1 MYASEFRGLTD
12 IAVARRAMAGD
23 SEAFEELAD
32 RFGPVAR
39 AIAAATVGYPM
50 ADDIAQDVL
59 LMARRGVRALRRP
72 EHFAAWLRTVTR
84 RRALEVAKRDRRV
97 SAEAFADELRYHES
111 LTVVRTPA
119 EIVAKAAD
127 NAALHRAMRRLPSA
141 LADSLRMQYWHGVP
155 QRRIATAL
163 GVSLPTVKWR
173 VREAKLRLRAMLTEW
188 KESDD
193 G

>member
-1 MYASEFRGLTD
+1 MYASEFQELTD
-12 IAVARRAMAGD
+12 AAVAQRAMDGD
-23 SEAFEELAD
+23 AEAFGELVA

-50 ADDIAQDVL
+50 ADDVAQDVL

-84 RRALEVAKRDRRV
+84 RRALEMAKRDRRA
-97 SAEAFADELRYHES
+97 SAEAFADELRYHRR

-119 EIVAKAAD
+119 DIVATAED
-127 NAALHRAMRRLPSA
+127 NTALHDAMHRLPPE
-141 LADSLRMQYWHGVP
+141 LAEPLRMQYWHGVP
-155 QRRIATAL
+155 QRRVATAL

-188 KESDD
+188 KGNDD